1 MLTTAQY
8 EKQLSEKIATLELLL
23 ETQQNDVIISEIIK
37 VIHLMATYGLQSS
50 VGNHLPN
57 LDKLILK
64 VASVIRHKQ
73 SRRQSSDGVSVIL
86 ASEMYSGGGH
96 TRQIED
102 IVDLT
107 KDQILVVLTDYNGRY
122 LSGELELGPI
132 YERFRGASVVV
143 IPNGDHID
151 KVFSLTNLINL
162 IAPDKLY
169 ISLHHNDSIGYTA
182 AFSHKIDGL
191 KTFFIHHADHQ
202 PTLGATLKYDKHLD
216 TAEEYCRNCE
226 ENGQENCLVMPL
238 YVKDRGKKSGKI
250 NNSKIKFA
258 SVGGENKVT
267 FEGPLD
273 HAARITNCLKFDT
286 IQTFVH
292 IGRLNDKSLEKIHF
306 QLEKNSID
314 PSRFENITWVPS
326 LWEALLDLNIHSLI
340 GTAPRGGGRAAI
352 EAQGAGI
359 PVIYYKG
366 RFAGSLFAIPDLSW
380 ANHEE
385 LGLAISMALENHSEY
400 SIRSRKLYEECH
412 NKEAFKNCLN
422 L

>member
-1 MLTTAQY
+1 
-8 EKQLSEKIATLELLL
+8 
-23 ETQQNDVIISEIIK
+23 
-37 VIHLMATYGLQSS
+37 
-50 VGNHLPN
+50 
-57 LDKLILK
+57 
-64 VASVIRHKQ
+64 
-73 SRRQSSDGVSVIL
+73 
-86 ASEMYSGGGH
+86 
-96 TRQIED
+96 
-102 IVDLT
+102 
-107 KDQILVVLTDYNGRY
+107 
-122 LSGELELGPI
+122 
-132 YERFRGASVVV
+132 
-143 IPNGDHID
+143 
-151 KVFSLTNLINL
+151 
-162 IAPDKLY
+162 
-169 ISLHHNDSIGYTA
+169 
-182 AFSHKIDGL
+182 
-191 KTFFIHHADHQ
+191 
-202 PTLGATLKYDKHLD
+202 
-216 TAEEYCRNCE
+216 
-226 ENGQENCLVMPL
+226 MPL

-273 HAARITNCLKFDT
+273 YAARITNCLKFDT

-292 IGRLNDKSLEKIHF
+292 IGHLSDKSLEKINL
-306 QLEKNSID
+306 QLRKYSID

-340 GTAPRGGGRAAI
+340 GTAPTGGGRASI

-359 PVIYYKG
+359 PVIYYTDLVH
-366 RFAGSLFAIPDLSW
+366 SQFAIPDLSW

>member
-143 IPNGDHID
+143 IPNGSHID

-162 IAPDKLY
+162 VTPDKLY
-169 ISLHHNDSIGYTA
+169 LFLHHNDSIGYTS
-182 AFSHKIDGL
+182 AFSHKIQGL
-191 KTFFIHHADHQ
+191 KTFFIHHADHN
-202 PTLGATLKYDKHLD
+202 PTLGATLKYHKHLD
-216 TAEEYCRNCE
+216 TCEEYYRNCE
-226 ENGQENCLVMPL
+226 EDGQENCLVMPL
-238 YVKDRGKKSGKI
+238 YVKDRGQKSAKI
-250 NNSKIKFA
+250 GNTKIKFA
-258 SVGGENKVT
+258 SVGAENKVT

-273 HAARITNCLKFDT
+273 HAARITNCLKFDK
-286 IQTFVH
+286 INEFVH
-292 IGRLNDKSLEKIHF
+292 VGQLREDSLEKIH
-306 QLEKNSID
+306 LELQKKCID
-314 PSRFENITWVPS
+314 PSRFQHIPWVS
-326 LWEALLDLNIHSLI
+326 SVWQTLLDLNIHSLI
-340 GTAPRGGGRAAI
+340 GTAPLEGGRTAI

-359 PVIYYKG
+359 PVLYYSEYVQSIY
-366 RFAGSLFAIPDLSW
+366 AIPDLNW
-380 ANHEE
+380 TNHEE
-385 LGLAISMALENHSEY
+385 LELAISMALENHSEY
-400 SIRSRKLYEECH
+400 SIRSRKFYEKHH
-412 NKEAFKNCLN
+412 NREVFKNCLSC
-422 L
+422 

>member
-1 MLTTAQY
+1 
-8 EKQLSEKIATLELLL
+8 
-23 ETQQNDVIISEIIK
+23 
-37 VIHLMATYGLQSS
+37 MATYAIKSS

-57 LDKLILK
+57 LDRLISK
-64 VASVIRHKQ
+64 VASVISQKQ

-86 ASEMYSGGGH
+86 ASELYHNGGH

-107 KDQILVVLTDYNGRY
+107 KDQTLVVLTDFNGRF
-122 LSGELELGPI
+122 LSGQLELGAI

-169 ISLHHNDSIGYTA
+169 VSLHHNDSIGYTA
-182 AFSHKIDGL
+182 AFSHKIEGL
-191 KTFFIHHADHQ
+191 KTFFIHHADHNA
-202 PTLGATLKYDKHLD
+202 TLGATLKYDRHLD
-216 TAEEYCRNCE
+216 TTEEYCRNCK
-226 ENGQENCLVMPL
+226 ENGQEDCLVMPL

-326 LWEALLDLNIHSLI
+326 VWEALLDLNIHSLI
-340 GTAPRGGGRAAI
+340 ATAPLGGGRTAI

-359 PVIYYKG
+359 PVLHYSEPVQSIY
-366 RFAGSLFAIPDLSW
+366 AIPDLLW
-380 ANHEE
+380 TNHEE
-385 LGLAISMALENHSEY
+385 LLSAISMALENHSEY
-400 SIRSRKLYEECH
+400 SIRSREFYEKYH
-412 NKEAFKNCLN
+412 NKELFKNFLN